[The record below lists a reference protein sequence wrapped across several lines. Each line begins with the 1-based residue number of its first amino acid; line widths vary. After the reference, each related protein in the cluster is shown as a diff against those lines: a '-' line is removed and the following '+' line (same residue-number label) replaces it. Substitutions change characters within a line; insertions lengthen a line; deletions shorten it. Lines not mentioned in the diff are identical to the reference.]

1 LLTYNFIIWFGFAV
15 NFGISTAYGPLLY
28 FGAPVLVVNLVLP
41 VLYIATFTFLANGLY
56 RIRKVMKTLT
66 DKIVIFE
73 AFLLHAIT
81 CALFWVGQ
89 IPNLIFAILNASGS
103 Y

>member
-1 LLTYNFIIWFGFAV
+1 
-15 NFGISTAYGPLLY
+15 
-28 FGAPVLVVNLVLP
+28 
-41 VLYIATFTFLANGLY
+41 
-56 RIRKVMKTLT
+56 MKTLT

-81 CALFWVGQ
+81 CALFWIGQ

-103 Y
+103 DSYQKKESYMVITIMNNATCFLG